1 MLTCSGQTKQQRK
14 SKKAKQKKILNLKRK
29 LQKENG
35 KKKMQKEYELITM
48 NNPGVQL

>member
-1 MLTCSGQTKQQRK
+1 VFWSNQTTTK
-14 SKKAKQKKILNLKRK
+14 KQKGKTKENSKFKRK